1 MRNCKGSLLY
11 WLIKSFCWLLF
22 PILSFALSGQGW
34 EKTVYIIETDSG
46 QGSGFLLRDGEYS
59 FLMTNA
65 HVLAGSKKVKA
76 ISAHGAEL
84 PLTPFIQVSG
94 DGRDLVRIPVRSSE
108 GLVIASGAHFGEPI
122 IVLGNS
128 GGARM
133 VTHSRG
139 KILAVGPDRIEVSAA
154 FIQGNSGGPVL
165 NAKNQVVGVA
175 TYVFRDAVP
184 DWVAQNTRY
193 AQTRRVALR
202 ANGIQWMQMNWFD
215 FQQEGEL
222 VTKHQKFFE
231 DSVQRLNRAFAKRDM
246 ESVLRE
252 KQGIRGFIG
261 SFQRDLKNLRV
272 AYFKKDLE
280 EVSEGWQDLFG
291 FLDKNFPGSPRAS
304 GVGQPFTRAP
314 RGGQWPKVDV
324 DRAAAYLKEKAIR
337 DRERTGAIEA
347 NIRRGLETGK
357 VNNVPFKKAL
367 TMVDYKTQKKYQK
380 IAQQVAK
387 QLDLSYSEALQVHGE
402 SSQEGIQILKRRLIL
417 EECMGYV
424 DRALVTRAKLHALK
438 ATGF

>member
-1 MRNCKGSLLY
+1 MVIFRC
-11 WLIKSFCWLLF
+11 WVIKYFCCLLF
-22 PILSFALSGQGW
+22 PIFPLALSGQDW
-34 EKTVYIIETDSG
+34 EKSVYIIETDSG
-46 QGSGFLLRDGEYS
+46 QGSGFLVEDREYC

-65 HVLAGSKKVKA
+65 HVLAGAKEIKA
-76 ISAHGAEL
+76 IDVQGEQL
-84 PLTPFIQVSG
+84 PLTPFIQVAD
-94 DGRDLVRIPVRSSE
+94 DGRDLVRIPVRARN
-108 GLVIASGAHFGEPI
+108 GLSVASNAHFGEPI

-154 FIQGNSGGPVL
+154 FIPGNSGGPVL

-202 ANGIQWMQMNWFD
+202 INGIKWRHMNWFD

-231 DSVQRLNRAFAKRDM
+231 DSVQRLNRAFATRDM

-252 KQGIRGFIG
+252 KQGIRGFLG
-261 SFQRDLKNLRV
+261 SFQRDFNNLRV
-272 AYFKKDLE
+272 AYLKKDLE
-280 EVSEGWQDLFG
+280 EVSEGWQDLWG
-291 FLDKNFPGSPRAS
+291 FLDKNFPGSPRS
-304 GVGQPFTRAP
+304 GAGGQSFTRAP
-314 RGGQWPKVDV
+314 RGGQWPKVDI
-324 DRAAAYLKEKAIR
+324 DRAEAYLKEKAVR
-337 DRERTGAIEA
+337 DRERAGAIEA
-347 NIRRGLETGK
+347 NIRKGLETGK
-357 VNNVPFKKAL
+357 VNNLPFKKAL
-367 TMVDYKTQKKYQK
+367 AMVDYKTQKKYEK
-380 IAQQVAK
+380 IAKQVARE
-387 QLDLSYSEALQVHGE
+387 LDASYSEALQVYRE
-402 SSQEGIQILKRRLIL
+402 SSREGIEILKQRLIL

-424 DRALVTRAKLHALK
+424 DRALVTRSQLHTLK
-438 ATGF
+438 VPGF